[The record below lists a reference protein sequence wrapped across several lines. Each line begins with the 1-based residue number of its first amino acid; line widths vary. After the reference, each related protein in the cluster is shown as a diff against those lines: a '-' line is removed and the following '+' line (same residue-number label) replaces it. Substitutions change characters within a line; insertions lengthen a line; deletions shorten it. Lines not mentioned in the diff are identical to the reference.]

1 MVAATKERLAVLKM
15 RQSGMPENEWKERR
29 EFERRKTEVEEK
41 WEVLERRC
49 DALRKS
55 EKELSDA

>member
-1 MVAATKERLAVLKM
+1 M

-29 EFERRKTEVEEK
+29 DFERRKTEVEEK

-55 EKELSDA
+55 EKELSYA